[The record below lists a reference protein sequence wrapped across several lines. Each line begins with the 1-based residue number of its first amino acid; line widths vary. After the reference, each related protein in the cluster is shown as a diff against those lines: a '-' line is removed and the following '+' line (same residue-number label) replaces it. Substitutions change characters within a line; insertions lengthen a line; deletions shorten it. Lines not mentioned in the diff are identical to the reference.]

1 VKMIQYKEVINE
13 LTAAVTAVVGM
24 FQCRCGYVSA
34 SLWSLLASAA
44 SSQLKGPSTEIERS

>member
-1 VKMIQYKEVINE
+1 MIQYKEVINE